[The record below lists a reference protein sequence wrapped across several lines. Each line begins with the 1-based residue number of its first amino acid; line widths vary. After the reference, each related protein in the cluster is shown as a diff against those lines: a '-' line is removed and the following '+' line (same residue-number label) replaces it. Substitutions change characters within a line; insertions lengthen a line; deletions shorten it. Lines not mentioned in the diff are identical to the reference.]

1 VAGLSERFL
10 VKKFGREFLVRI
22 EEINWIE
29 FCGNYVNI
37 HVGFQR
43 VHRSAIVNLDR
54 VTEIIAFD
62 TGDGQAKL
70 KTDAL
75 VPISRRYRQ
84 ELRERLS

>member
-1 VAGLSERFL
+1 
-10 VKKFGREFLVRI
+10 
-22 EEINWIE
+22 
-29 FCGNYVNI
+29 VNI
-37 HVGFQR
+37 HVGDRIYPLRETMTRIDDRLVQVGFQR

-70 KTDAL
+70 QTDAL
-75 VPISRRYRQ
+75 VPISRRYRH